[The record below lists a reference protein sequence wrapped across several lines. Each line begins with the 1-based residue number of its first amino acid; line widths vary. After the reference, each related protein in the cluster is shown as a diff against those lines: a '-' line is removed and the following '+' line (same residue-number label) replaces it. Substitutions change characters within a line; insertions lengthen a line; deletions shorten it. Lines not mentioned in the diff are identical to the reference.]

1 MFRALSERWS
11 MRLAVACVAAAP
23 LVLAGCHDDTDTEEI
38 LAIIL
43 VAAEVVIGILA
54 VVL

>member
-1 MFRALSERWS
+1 
-11 MRLAVACVAAAP
+11 MRLAVACVMAAP
-23 LVLAGCHDDTDTEEI
+23 LVLAGCDDDTDTQEI

>member
-1 MFRALSERWS
+1 MFRAFSGRWS
-11 MRLAVACVAAAP
+11 IRLAVAFVAAAP
-23 LVLAGCHDDTDTEEI
+23 LVLAGCHDDTDTQEI

-43 VAAEVVIGILA
+43 VAVEVVIGILA